1 MSDIKENQWE
11 ASIHEPFSPVLLET
25 KVPKKFVD
33 IVNKVGDEVLND
45 DQKSAKWDWS
55 NNLVGKVHKEVQIP
69 IVNKK
74 DGDYCKHIMKT
85 MCIAYLKN
93 MIERKKAFIE
103 NDIILHHPIRGN
115 LNPTNE
121 NINISQS
128 WIVSQYKGEYNPWH
142 QHSGHLSSV
151 IYLKLPKGMKEFFD
165 KESEDHYPIGGSI
178 QFMFGEKQSLRS
190 DTLTFRPEV
199 GKMLIFPSW
208 LKHSVYP
215 FDANGERRSMSFNA
229 YYVNKK

>member
-1 MSDIKENQWE
+1 MSNTKTENWNGTT
-11 ASIHEPFSPVLLET
+11 HEPFSPLIIET
-25 KVPKKFVD
+25 SVPEKFVN
-33 IVNKVGDEVLND
+33 IINKVGDEVLND
-45 DQKSAKWDWS
+45 ETKSAKWDWS

-69 IVNKK
+69 IVNKD

-85 MCIAYLKN
+85 MCITYLKN
-93 MIERKKAFIE
+93 MIGRKKAFIE

-142 QHSGHLSSV
+142 QHSGHLSAV
-151 IYLKLPKGMKEFFD
+151 IYLKLPKGMMDFYKKE
-165 KESEDHYPIGGSI
+165 EQDHYPVGGTI
-178 QFMFGEKQSLRS
+178 QFMFGEKQNFRS

-199 GKMLIFPSW
+199 GKMLVFPSW

-215 FDANGERRSMSFNA
+215 FDVDGERRSMSFNA
-229 YYVNKK
+229 YYVEKK

>member
-1 MSDIKENQWE
+1 MKTSETF
-11 ASIHEPFSPVLLET
+11 HTPFSPSIMET
-25 KVPKKFVD
+25 EGPKRFLD
-33 IVNKVGDEVLND
+33 IVNEIGDEVLSD
-45 DQKSAKWDWS
+45 DKKSAQWDWS
-55 NNLVGKVHKEVQIP
+55 NHLVGKVHKEVQIP
-69 IVNKK
+69 IVNKE
-74 DGDYCKHIMKT
+74 DGDYCKDVMKS
-85 MCIAYLKN
+85 MCVEYLKN
-93 MIERKKAFIE
+93 MISKSRAYID
-103 NDIILHHPIRGN
+103 NDIILHHPTRGN
-115 LNPTNE
+115 LHPTNE
-121 NINISQS
+121 NVNISQS

-178 QFMFGEKQSLRS
+178 QFMQGDKQSLRS

-229 YYVNKK
+229 YYVDKK

>member
-74 DGDYCKHIMKT
+74 DGNYCKDIMRSA
-85 MCIAYLKN
+85 CVGYLKN
-93 MIERKKAFIE
+93 MISKGKAYID
-103 NDIILHHPIRGN
+103 NDIILHHPTKGN

-121 NINISQS
+121 NIHINQS

-151 IYLKLPKGMKEFFD
+151 IYLKLPKGMMDFYEKEL
-165 KESEDHYPIGGSI
+165 EDHYPIGGSI

-199 GKMLIFPSW
+199 GKMIIFPSW

-215 FDANGERRSMSFNA
+215 FDVDGERRSMSFNA